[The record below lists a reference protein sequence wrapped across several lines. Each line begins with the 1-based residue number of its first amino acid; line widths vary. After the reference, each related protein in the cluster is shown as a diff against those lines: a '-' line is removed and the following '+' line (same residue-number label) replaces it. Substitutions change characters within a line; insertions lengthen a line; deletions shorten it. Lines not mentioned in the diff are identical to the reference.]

1 MSRDVPFLKD
11 SVLCSACTILQNHQQ
26 WMKVPVAPALHQ
38 HLALSLFWV
47 LPILID
53 VYLIIVQICI
63 SLMIYDVKH
72 LVMFTTC
79 VHFCEAAIN
88 VSLAHIF
95 IRLIVF
101 VHLSFKR
108 YLYVSDDNPLS
119 AVSLEKF
126 FSQSALSSFSWHCL
140 SQKRIVLSLMKSSLS
155 IILPW
160 IMFLVSC
167 IKSHHHTQSH
177 LDFLL
182 CYALGVLYFCILHL
196 CLLFIVT

>member
-1 MSRDVPFLKD
+1 MMWS
-11 SVLCSACTILQNHQQ
+11 ILSCLP
-26 WMKVPVAPALHQ
+26 PVYIFVRQL
-38 HLALSLFWV
+38 LMCLW
-47 LPILID
+47 PI
-53 VYLIIVQICI
+53 
-63 SLMIYDVKH
+63 
-72 LVMFTTC
+72 F
-79 VHFCEAAIN
+79 
-88 VSLAHIF
+88 F
-95 IRLIVF
+95 IRLIIF
-101 VHLSFKR
+101 VQLSFKH

-140 SQKRIVLSLMKSSLS
+140 SQKRTVLSLMKSSLS

-167 IKSHHHTQSH
+167 IKCHHHTQSH

-182 CYALGVLYFCILHL
+182 CYVLGVLYFCILHL